1 MRVGAGIGRCL
12 DLAVADQLFPL
23 DAPAPLWFVA
33 FVLITQIRT
42 RSHGLRPDD
51 VIEAVETPDG
61 VSEAIELTHIL
72 GRVGAEE
79 RIPRESFGLR
89 VEQKCVVDMSKPFRI
104 AVGARSLPDNL
115 VLKVAISEDFIQLD
129 LHVVRNVPVQVYVE
143 TPRGLE
149 FGVHLSYP
157 GYEVIHVVID
167 AARPS
172 IFEGKTLGFFAPDR
186 LVNSL

>member
-1 MRVGAGIGRCL
+1 MGKPNSIESAPTAAYQPSTKFRTRSSAVRVQFL
-12 DLAVADQLFPL
+12 QLFPL

-89 VEQKCVVDMSKPFRI
+89 
-104 AVGARSLPDNL
+104 
-115 VLKVAISEDFIQLD
+115 
-129 LHVVRNVPVQVYVE
+129 
-143 TPRGLE
+143 
-149 FGVHLSYP
+149 
-157 GYEVIHVVID
+157 
-167 AARPS
+167 
-172 IFEGKTLGFFAPDR
+172 
-186 LVNSL
+186 